1 MTDLKITK
9 TVFLK
14 APAAHVWK
22 FLTEADRLAEWF
34 HRGGGDLVAKGE
46 YSLLTN
52 TLGKEGT
59 KMCWGKVVEFDPPRR
74 LVHSFTHDHLKGV
87 ETLCSWTLTEAE
99 AGTVLTLEHTGW
111 EKVGDGAFAMAANH
125 DKGWD
130 EHFSRLRTVTS

>member
-1 MTDLKITK
+1 MTQLKITK
-9 TVFLK
+9 TIFLK

-99 AGTVLTLEHTGW
+99 GGTVLTLEHTGW